1 MKTGT
6 QILAIG
12 TLSAYTGKPVL
23 TIVVL
28 ALCFLPTTLPLEAV
42 YAALDWHCADRTR
55 EEQARIQR
63 IVVFLFGSMFSACRT
78 PSGQ

>member
-1 MKTGT
+1 MKARK
-6 QILAIG
+6 QILATG

-28 ALCFLPTTLPLEAV
+28 ALCFLPTTLPLVAV
-42 YAALDWHCADRTR
+42 CAALDWRCADRTQ

-63 IVVFLFGSMFSACRT
+63 IVAFLFGSMFSVCCT